1 MTENINTTKQNESI
15 LLRYAVAIPLPD
27 PVINRPI
34 EDLKTHP
41 HLLDIIK
48 KLVDTLEK
56 QNYAVC
62 KGEFAVGFDEI
73 SAKHI
78 EIHYENRSD
87 KDNFLVNWPY
97 DYKKIK
103 VKRPKYA
110 VSWLDAVES

>member
-1 MTENINTTKQNESI
+1 MRDNNNTTKQISSV
-15 LLRYAVAIPLPD
+15 LLRYAIAIPLPD
-27 PVINRPI
+27 TVINRPVQ
-34 EDLKTHP
+34 DLQQHP

-48 KLVDTLEK
+48 RLVNTLEQ

-62 KGEFAVGFDEI
+62 KGEFAVGIDEI

-87 KDNFLVNWPY
+87 KENFLVNWPY